1 MAYFR
6 HRFRRQFLLIVTN
19 GAVLGLIESNS
30 DTNPMFR
37 HFIRLQW
44 KAFFRSASFK
54 TEIWFKIL
62 MALGALYFILVFLGL
77 GVGAYFMI
85 EKSGLGD
92 PLRVVNRFLIYYLAG
107 DLYLRYMLQK
117 MPVLNIR
124 PLLYLPISKASVVR
138 FSLGKTVL
146 SFFNFSHAFFF
157 VPFSIVL
164 LIKGYPAGSVIGWH
178 LACFALF
185 YTNNF
190 LNILINNVDRIFYPL
205 IAVLALLG
213 ISQYYG
219 WFDITAY
226 TGPVFDLFYD
236 QPWTAAIP
244 WAALAIAVWAS
255 FNYFKR
261 HMYLDAGLA
270 TKTAVGKTEDYT
282 WLNRF
287 GNLGT
292 FLKNDIKL
300 IRRNKRSKTTV
311 IVSVLFLF
319 YGLLFF
325 SGGLEVYESPVW
337 RVFAGI
343 FVSGGF
349 LFSFGQYVPSW
360 DSSYYPLM
368 MSQNIQ
374 YREYLSSKWWLIVI
388 ATGIST
394 VLSAFYLYFGWE
406 AYLAILVGA
415 VYNIG
420 INSYLVLW
428 GGAYIKTPIDLTS
441 NKKAFGDKQ
450 AFNMKTLLLT
460 IPKLL
465 LPLLV
470 YWLGDMFLGE
480 TAGFL
485 LVALLGVLG
494 FAFKER
500 VFRMIEK
507 IYKKE
512 KYKTLLA
519 YKQKA

>member
-1 MAYFR
+1 MFK
-6 HRFRRQFLLIVTN
+6 RF
-19 GAVLGLIESNS
+19 AS
-30 DTNPMFR
+30 
-37 HFIRLQW
+37 LQW
-44 KAFFRSASFK
+44 KAFIRSASFK

-62 MALGALYFILVFLGL
+62 QGLGALYFILVFLAL
-77 GVGAYFMI
+77 GVGSYFMI
-85 EKSGLGD
+85 EEAGLGD
-92 PLRVVNRFLIYYLAG
+92 PLRVVNRFMIYYLAL

-117 MPVLNIR
+117 MPVMNIR
-124 PLLYLPISKASVVR
+124 PLLYLPLSKSEVVR
-138 FSLGKTVL
+138 YSLGKTLL
-146 SFFNFSHAFFF
+146 SFFNISHAFFF

-164 LIKGYPAGSVIGWH
+164 LIKGYPAASVIGWH

-185 YTNNF
+185 FTNNF
-190 LNILINNVDRIFYPL
+190 LNILLNNVDRIFYP
-205 IAVLALLG
+205 VLLLVGLLG
-213 ISQYYG
+213 VSQYYG

-244 WAALAIAVWAS
+244 WVLLAAAAYGA
-255 FNYFKR
+255 FRYFKA

-270 TKTAVGKTEDYT
+270 TRKAEGKTEDYV

-300 IRRNKRSKTTV
+300 IKRNKRSRTAV
-311 IVSVLFLF
+311 IVSVLFLL
-319 YGLLFF
+319 YGLLFVTG
-325 SGGLEVYESPVW
+325 SLEVYENPAW
-337 RVFAGI
+337 KVFAGI
-343 FVSGGF
+343 FVTGGF
-349 LFSFGQYVPSW
+349 LFTFGQYVPSW

-368 MSQNIQ
+368 MSQNIR

-394 VLSAFYLYFGWE
+394 LASTFYLFFGWE
-406 AYLAILVGA
+406 AYLAMLVGA

-420 INSYLVLW
+420 VNSYLVLW

-450 AFNMKTLLLT
+450 AFNGKTLLLT

-465 LPLLV
+465 LPMVV
-470 YWLGDMFLGE
+470 YWIGAWAVNGTVGYL
-480 TAGFL
+480 A
-485 LVALLGVLG
+485 VALTGVLG
-494 FAFKER
+494 FTFKDR
-500 VFRMIEK
+500 VFALIER

-512 KYKTLLA
+512 KYKTLKA
-519 YKQKA
+519 YADKG